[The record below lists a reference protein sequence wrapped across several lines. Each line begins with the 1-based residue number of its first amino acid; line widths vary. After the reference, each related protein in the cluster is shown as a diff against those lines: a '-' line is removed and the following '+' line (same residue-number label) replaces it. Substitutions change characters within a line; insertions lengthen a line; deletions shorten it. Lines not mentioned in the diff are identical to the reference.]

1 MANPLAA
8 GIAGEGVSVR
18 KISKHTFSPLLG
30 QQPVEIL
37 NIEFR
42 MPNRRPGFGIQ
53 YSFFFRHS
61 AVQKALGMLSAGETG
76 PVFCRLRP
84 GLFEGPTTTSGLR
97 HSP

>member
-37 NIEFR
+37 NIEYRISNAEPQTGFR
-42 MPNRRPGFGIQ
+42 NSIFFLLSTFCGSKGFGD
-53 YSFFFRHS
+53 
-61 AVQKALGMLSAGETG
+61 A
-76 PVFCRLRP
+76 
-84 GLFEGPTTTSGLR
+84 
-97 HSP
+97 